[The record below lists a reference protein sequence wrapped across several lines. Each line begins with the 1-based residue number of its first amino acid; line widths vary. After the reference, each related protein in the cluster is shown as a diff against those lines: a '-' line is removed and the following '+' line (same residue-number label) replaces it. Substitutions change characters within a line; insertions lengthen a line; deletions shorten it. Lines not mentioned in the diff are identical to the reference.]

1 MHERSHARLVSYGVA
16 VLGPA
21 LTLSV
26 RWALSAVLGDRAL
39 FIAFFPAVLFA
50 AYVGGFGPG
59 WLATL
64 LSAFSGTY
72 LLVEPPY
79 SLAIVTV
86 ADAVALALFLLV
98 GTVINLLGEWLHR
111 SRYRTGA
118 IERRRAD
125 PVPHAT
131 EDALRESEERFRGTF
146 HNAAVGIVPQPE
158 HQIDGNGAS
167 CRLWVAI
174 VSTS

>member
-1 MHERSHARLVSYGVA
+1 M
-16 VLGPA
+16 
-21 LTLSV
+21 
-26 RWALSAVLGDRAL
+26 
-39 FIAFFPAVLFA
+39 
-50 AYVGGFGPG
+50 
-59 WLATL
+59 
-64 LSAFSGTY
+64 
-72 LLVEPPY
+72 LVEPPY

-86 ADAVALALFLLV
+86 ADAVALAVFLLV
-98 GTVINLLGEWLHR
+98 GTVISLLGESLHR

-146 HNAAVGIVPQPE
+146 HNAAVGIVSQSE

-174 VSTS
+174 VSTP